1 MSSINPIILKSR
13 KRSINPP
20 KTSVKPL
27 SPIFNAFG
35 GKKNTKKSKKG
46 LNYNRPVQTLSNEGS
61 LKSSYL
67 ITATDYSTSKKD
79 TETYLES
86 NFKQCDASANRY
98 TQNVPYI
105 QNKEMTLF
113 EKFNYENNNYQPD
126 RPKIHIM
133 DKFTPIKA
141 KTSILYKTTFFRAN
155 QYVKNA
161 KEKIDNINEN
171 NIKTDISRNK
181 QYKNYFYE
189 ELAKEKEKK
198 KQVNKYEPSNSL
210 YKELTLKKNEIYVKY
225 FGDNKNITT
234 TSFTNPALS
243 TQGYKSLIP
252 GHEASWLYTKNKI
265 GDIPLI
271 FPVPVTNIHKY
282 NSLSEEARYA
292 KICGDLLKLKHLITI
307 DKDTNQYD
315 YVIEFL
321 RQKGIKRDYVSQ
333 ENLDNFISFL
343 KSDFSVDK
351 DKSYKETIIHALL
364 TGDSSNSK
372 KNTINWQYSTEVN
385 NNKNINN
392 KKELIK
398 EENTEYSIPLENQK
412 LLSKIVV
419 PKDKEELIKDLQTEL
434 NLIKE
439 ETKIQEFGYSRTS
452 YDKKKKESTED
463 DTNEWNI
470 MLGKTED
477 EKELPNLKANLINK
491 EKKKS
496 LKEITRRLYYSNV
509 EKTANFDMKIYR
521 KKNKLT
527 EYFILELTKN
537 RLNFDK
543 LKSKYAP

>member
-171 NIKTDISRNK
+171 
-181 QYKNYFYE
+181 
-189 ELAKEKEKK
+189 
-198 KQVNKYEPSNSL
+198 
-210 YKELTLKKNEIYVKY
+210 
-225 FGDNKNITT
+225 
-234 TSFTNPALS
+234 
-243 TQGYKSLIP
+243 
-252 GHEASWLYTKNKI
+252 
-265 GDIPLI
+265 
-271 FPVPVTNIHKY
+271 
-282 NSLSEEARYA
+282 
-292 KICGDLLKLKHLITI
+292 
-307 DKDTNQYD
+307 
-315 YVIEFL
+315 
-321 RQKGIKRDYVSQ
+321 
-333 ENLDNFISFL
+333 
-343 KSDFSVDK
+343 
-351 DKSYKETIIHALL
+351 
-364 TGDSSNSK
+364 
-372 KNTINWQYSTEVN
+372 
-385 NNKNINN
+385 
-392 KKELIK
+392 
-398 EENTEYSIPLENQK
+398 
-412 LLSKIVV
+412 
-419 PKDKEELIKDLQTEL
+419 
-434 NLIKE
+434 
-439 ETKIQEFGYSRTS
+439 
-452 YDKKKKESTED
+452 
-463 DTNEWNI
+463 
-470 MLGKTED
+470 
-477 EKELPNLKANLINK
+477 
-491 EKKKS
+491 
-496 LKEITRRLYYSNV
+496 
-509 EKTANFDMKIYR
+509 
-521 KKNKLT
+521 
-527 EYFILELTKN
+527 
-537 RLNFDK
+537 
-543 LKSKYAP
+543 

>member
-13 KRSINPP
+13 KHSIHPT
-20 KTSVKPL
+20 KTNVKPL

-35 GKKNTKKSKKG
+35 GKNNTKKSKKG

-67 ITATDYSTSKKD
+67 ITATDYSASKRD
-79 TETYLES
+79 SETYLES

-113 EKFNYENNNYQPD
+113 EKFNYDNNHYQPD

-141 KTSILYKTTFFRAN
+141 KNSTLYKTTFFRAN

-161 KEKIDNINEN
+161 KEKIATIDDTT
-171 NIKTDISRNK
+171 IKSSQSRNK

-225 FGDNKNITT
+225 FGDNKSVTT
-234 TSFTNPALS
+234 FSFTKPSLS

-265 GDIPLI
+265 GEIPLV
-271 FPVPVTNIHKY
+271 FPVPVTNIHRY

-292 KICGDLLKLKHLITI
+292 KICSDLLKLKHLITI

-333 ENLDNFISFL
+333 ENLDNFITYL
-343 KSDFSVDK
+343 KGDFSVDK

-364 TGDSSNSK
+364 TGDSANSN
-372 KNTINWQYSTEVN
+372 KNNINWQYSTEVN

-392 KKELIK
+392 KKEQIK
-398 EENTEYSIPLENQK
+398 EENSEYSIPLANQK

-439 ETKIQEFGYSRTS
+439 EMKIQEFGYSRTS
-452 YDKKKKESTED
+452 YDKKKKEPIED
-463 DTNEWNI
+463 DTIEWNI
-470 MLGKTED
+470 MLGKNED

-527 EYFILELTKN
+527 EYFMLELTKN
-537 RLNFDK
+537 RMNFDK
-543 LKSKYAP
+543 LKSKYDP